1 MATATQQEYVSHNGQ
16 LYMYWR
22 GNFYLRSFNGD
33 LTTVLDNTLV
43 LELLPLL
50 ETDKTPTVQE
60 RMGQAMKIAIKA
72 PDAPKAKK
80 VVRKGRRI
88 DITF

>member
-1 MATATQQEYVSHNGQ
+1 MATATQREYVSHNGQ

-22 GNFYLRSFNGD
+22 GNFYLRRFNGE
-33 LTTVLDNTLV
+33 LTAVLDNTLV

-50 ETDKTPTVQE
+50 EKPE
-60 RMGQAMKIAIKA
+60 HSAMGRMAAAVAIAA
-72 PDAPKAKK
+72 QLPNAPKAKK